1 MLALELLCIVSN
13 AQQQLFHEGPSPTTQ
28 NQKRGVELHFCAKNI
43 FHRAIAQKAKMPKG
57 RVLTPAEREEI
68 TRLHAGGASA
78 REIGK
83 QLSRSKTVV
92 LNFLKAPTLYAQT
105 KRSGRKRALSGD
117 DERRLHAALVQRLA
131 LAEGGVESGS
141 PRPDAKR
148 SAEQIRREFNVPL
161 STRRIQQLLSEWRRE
176 ARRAQDRQQQE
187 PTSLTAASS
196 DSGRS
201 AAEPVGLTEA
211 VASASVDGKATVVAS
226 EEQRPSSTAP
236 VSTVAHSSDAQ
247 DAAVVVEI

>member
-1 MLALELLCIVSN
+1 
-13 AQQQLFHEGPSPTTQ
+13 
-28 NQKRGVELHFCAKNI
+28 
-43 FHRAIAQKAKMPKG
+43 MPKG
-57 RVLTPAEREEI
+57 RVLTTAEREEI

-92 LNFLKAPTLYAQT
+92 LNFLKAPAQYAQT

-131 LAEGGVESGS
+131 FAGGASGGS

-187 PTSLTAASS
+187 PTMTTLLEDENASAAAAPAAASKN
-196 DSGRS
+196 
-201 AAEPVGLTEA
+201 
-211 VASASVDGKATVVAS
+211 VASTHAADAN
-226 EEQRPSSTAP
+226 AP
-236 VSTVAHSSDAQ
+236 M
-247 DAAVVVEI
+247 AAVPAEM